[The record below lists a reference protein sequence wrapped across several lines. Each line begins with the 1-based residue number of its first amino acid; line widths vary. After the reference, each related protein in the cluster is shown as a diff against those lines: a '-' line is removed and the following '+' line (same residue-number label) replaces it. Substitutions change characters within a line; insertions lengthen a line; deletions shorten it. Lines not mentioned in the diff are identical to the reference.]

1 MNRDMV
7 HLSKVMSLLL
17 RHKPETAHLSMDG
30 EGWVGMEELLHNM
43 NRFCGTNAS
52 LEDIQYVVA
61 HNEKKRFMVSSNGK
75 RIRACQGHSISV
87 DLGLKPIQP
96 PPRLYHGTA
105 KQFVPSILQKGL
117 LKMTRQY
124 VHLSYSVATA
134 RSVGMRHGVPVVL
147 EINAEQMARDG
158 IVFYRSENGVW
169 LTDSVS
175 PCYIS
180 VLSLLCCY
188 QSLHGERINTV
199 PIDHFR
205 PYCCCS

>member
-1 MNRDMV
+1 
-7 HLSKVMSLLL
+7 
-17 RHKPETAHLSMDG
+17 
-30 EGWVGMEELLHNM
+30 
-43 NRFCGTNAS
+43 
-52 LEDIQYVVA
+52 
-61 HNEKKRFMVSSNGK
+61 
-75 RIRACQGHSISV
+75 
-87 DLGLKPIQP
+87 
-96 PPRLYHGTA
+96 
-105 KQFVPSILQKGL
+105 
-117 LKMTRQY
+117 MTRQY

-205 PYCCCS
+205 PYCCCSWHLSSLRFCCVIVSSSALHVHGDHVSALWGVVCPIFFWRNDIAIILYGRFHGVSMYGDGDVDQR

>member
-1 MNRDMV
+1 MARERKRGRSQLPNHTQSTSQIGLRKRTHNRIQNKIAQRALAYDSLSLIDVSVTV
-7 HLSKVMSLLL
+7 H
-17 RHKPETAHLSMDG
+17 
-30 EGWVGMEELLHNM
+30 
-43 NRFCGTNAS
+43 
-52 LEDIQYVVA
+52 
-61 HNEKKRFMVSSNGK
+61 
-75 RIRACQGHSISV
+75 GHSISV

>member
-87 DLGLKPIQP
+87 DLGLEPIQP

-105 KQFVPSILQKGL
+105 KQFVPSI
-117 LKMTRQY
+117 RNR
-124 VHLSYSVATA
+124 VASFCFCNNFFA
-134 RSVGMRHGVPVVL
+134 FMRCNN
-147 EINAEQMARDG
+147 ISAG
-158 IVFYRSENGVW
+158 IAV
-169 LTDSVS
+169 
-175 PCYIS
+175 
-180 VLSLLCCY
+180 
-188 QSLHGERINTV
+188 
-199 PIDHFR
+199 
-205 PYCCCS
+205 